1 MMWATVIRAWRNRGK
16 TPISNAKAS
25 EREARKGFD
34 PEWYL
39 AQYPDVAAAGLDP
52 WQHYWHHGQFEYR
65 LPRRNRAQ
73 EWDHALWRGGE
84 HVVLPRLRALV
95 ESDEASDE
103 ERFTAR
109 LALARWYRWKE
120 QWGEVISILTPQ
132 GVLIE
137 GGVPLTPNAALLLVE
152 AGCRLSRDA
161 WEAGHPGLLDQ
172 ALAFLQR
179 AFPDTADTA
188 LAQANAWGTR
198 NDALQALNRFYAR
211 RGLMTLTPF
220 DSALPL
226 GLDNLAASAAE
237 PDSTPV
243 AQALVSVIVPVY
255 NAEAALGTVLR
266 GLFAQR
272 GVRLEILA
280 VDDAST
286 DGSVAVLERWQV
298 DCPAHVMLVVLRHE
312 INQGAYAARN
322 TGAAQ
327 ATGAFITVH
336 DSDDWSHPEKLY
348 HQVAALENNPGAQAS
363 LSHWVRATPALLF
376 HRWRLDEYGWVYPN
390 ISSLMIRRGVLETLG
405 FWDEVRVNA
414 DTEYR
419 ERLEAAFGPGS
430 LVEALPGVPLAI
442 GRASGDSLSQQSASH
457 LTSQFTGMRYHYM
470 AAARQWHAKA
480 SAPADLYLSKHPSI
494 RPFQAP
500 VAMVRAPQAPLSDAL
515 TDEERLRAS
524 SLFDPGW
531 YVERYIDLQ
540 SAMIEPFEHF
550 LAVGASEGRD
560 PGPDFSTTGYAR
572 RYEEALSTSG
582 QAAWA
587 HYLHALEKG
596 QATHHDALPVWP
608 GERAHAERPT
618 VLLCAHQA
626 GHTLFGAERSLLDVL
641 DAMNTLAWNVV
652 VLLPEAGNAAY
663 EATLKARCKALA
675 VVPYGWWQQGKACHP
690 ATTAH
695 VRRLIER
702 LNVDAVHANTLVLDE
717 PLAAARE
724 AKVPA
729 ITHVRELPAFDAALC
744 QTLGATPAQLF
755 ARTHVVSDLIIANS
769 RVVAQAFGGPAAPC
783 VRVVPNTI
791 DMAPLLALPP
801 CVPGPGQAFRVG
813 MLSSNL
819 PKKGLDDLVRVAR
832 LLEHR
837 APSIRLE
844 LYGPRSAALE
854 RVLADSP
861 PANLHDMGYVDTP
874 AEALAAVHTV
884 VNLSHFQESF
894 GRTVLEAMAAA
905 RPVVAYAWGALPELV
920 VEEQTGYLVPFG
932 KAEAVADHLVYLAR
946 SPRSCLALGEA
957 GRQRARA
964 HFGPRQLAEALR
976 QGYETLGA
984 PWA

>member
-1 MMWATVIRAWRNRGK
+1 MFFKWVRSWLRRRKRVPTPATRLAD
-16 TPISNAKAS
+16 A
-25 EREARKGFD
+25 FD
-34 PEWYL
+34 AQWYL
-39 AQYPDVAAAGLDP
+39 SKYPDVAAAGLDP
-52 WQHYWHHGQFEYR
+52 WQHYWHHGRFENR
-65 LPRRNRAQ
+65 LPRRNRAL
-73 EWDHALWRGGE
+73 EWDHALWRGAE
-84 HVVLPRLRALV
+84 NVVLSRLGILM
-95 ESDEASDE
+95 DDPEASEE

-120 QWGEVISILTPQ
+120 PWEEVVEILAPQ
-132 GVLIE
+132 SVLIE
-137 GGVPLTPNAALLLVE
+137 GGAPLTPNPALLLVE
-152 AGCRLSRDA
+152 VCCRLSLDGH
-161 WEAGHPGLLDQ
+161 EAAFKGLLDQ

-188 LAQANAWGTR
+188 LARANTR
-198 NDALQALNRFYAR
+198 YARGDALQPLNAFYAR
-211 RGLMTLTPF
+211 RGLMTL
-220 DSALPL
+220 ALHEPAL
-226 GLDNLAASAAE
+226 APGLDNLAPAEEASEMALSSS
-237 PDSTPV
+237 P
-243 AQALVSVIVPVY
+243 LVSVIVPVY

-286 DGSVAVLERWQV
+286 DTSVAVLERWQGG
-298 DCPAHVMLVVLRHE
+298 CPAHVTLVVLRHE

-336 DSDDWSHPEKLY
+336 DSDDWSHPEKLR
-348 HQVAALENNPGAQAS
+348 HQVAALEDNPGAQAS
-363 LSHWVRATPALLF
+363 LSHWVRATTALLF

-442 GRASGDSLSQQSASH
+442 GRASGGSLSQQSASH
-457 LTSQFTGMRYHYM
+457 LASQFTGMRYHYM

-480 SAPADLYLSKHPSI
+480 STPADLFLPRGGVL

-500 VAMVRAPQAPLSDAL
+500 AAMVRAPQAPHSGAL

-531 YVERYIDLQ
+531 YLERYIDLQ

-572 RYEEALSTSG
+572 RYEEVLSTSR
-582 QAAWA
+582 QPAWA
-587 HYLHALEKG
+587 HYLQAVEKG
-596 QATHHDALPVWP
+596 QVTHHDALPVWP
-608 GERAHAERPT
+608 GECVHAERPT

-641 DAMNTLAWNVV
+641 EAMNALAWNVV
-652 VLLPEAGNAAY
+652 LLLPEAGNAAY
-663 EATLKARCKALA
+663 EARLKARCKALA

-690 ATTAH
+690 VTIAH

-702 LNVDAVHANTLVLDE
+702 FGVDAVHANTLVLDE

-724 AKVPA
+724 AGVPA

-744 QTLGATPAQLF
+744 QTLGATPAQLV
-755 ARTHVVSDLIIANS
+755 ARTHVASDLIIANS
-769 RVVAQAFGGPAAPC
+769 RVVAQAFDGPAAPC

-791 DMAPLLALPP
+791 DMASLLALPP

-819 PKKGLDDLVRVAR
+819 PKKGLEDLVRVAR

-861 PANLHDMGYVDTP
+861 PANLHDMGYVDAP
-874 AEALAAVHTV
+874 AEALAAVHAV

-920 VEEQTGYLVPFG
+920 VEGKTGYLVPFG
-932 KAEAVADHLVYLAR
+932 ETEAVAAHLVYLAR

-957 GRQRARA
+957 GRQRAQA
-964 HFGPRQLAEALR
+964 HFGPQQLAEALR